1 MAWQSRPTVRGK
13 ITLPT
18 PSLTIECASKTKAKN
33 NILAVLEVH
42 LDLGNFKQTLPEVES
57 SLVPF
62 PNPSADLNPSY
73 EIMQGRVSGDLPCFQ
88 VYRRTKNHDMM
99 SAMYP
104 NQAVVVL

>member
-1 MAWQSRPTVRGK
+1 M
-13 ITLPT
+13 
-18 PSLTIECASKTKAKN
+18 
-33 NILAVLEVH
+33 LEVH
-42 LDLGNFKQTLPEVES
+42 LDSGNFKQTLPEVES

-62 PNPSADLNPSY
+62 PDPPNPSVDLNPSY
-73 EIMQGRVSGDLPCFQ
+73 EIMQGKVSGDLPCFQ